1 MMHADELGKLKAELR
16 TNIERAAESSCPSS
30 VLLLIR
36 DNRLPVARITDEC
49 GRVSTKVMSLVDLLA
64 ALDRSTVL
72 TQLKRQGL
80 HHTEFPQLPP
90 GTLLASVTERPD
102 RTEFAITG
110 YIEPQQYLFVLEE
123 AGFTRTFEI
132 NLPHLVYRAVYDDDK
147 KAVTALSLAL
157 ARPGSGT
164 PTADSDLLRWPFSN
178 VYDSFGTVMAGVC
191 WPGLSSIET
200 ELRDVPE
207 TVVKRFVT
215 TPNNADMYG
224 RGLSHNAP
232 YTGYGALLEAIESED
247 ALQEEY
253 LTPLGYTV
261 AHLHRQEP
269 R

>member
-1 MMHADELGKLKAELR
+1 MHTDEFGKLKAELR

-30 VLLLIR
+30 ILLLIR

-64 ALDRSTVL
+64 SLDRSTVL
-72 TQLKRQGL
+72 TQLRRQGL
-80 HHTEFPQLPP
+80 HHTEFPELAP

-110 YIEPQQYLFVLEE
+110 YVEPQQYLFVLDE
-123 AGFTRTFEI
+123 AGHTRTFEI
-132 NLPHLVYRAVYDDDK
+132 NLPHLVYRAVYNDEK
-147 KAVTALSLAL
+147 NAVTALSLAL

-164 PTADSDLLRWPFSN
+164 PSADSYLLRWPFSN

-191 WPGLSSIET
+191 WPGVSQIET
-200 ELRDVPE
+200 ELKDVPE

-215 TPNNADMYG
+215 TPNNGDMYG

-232 YTGYGALLEAIESED
+232 YAGYGALLEAIESEGAMRED
-247 ALQEEY
+247 Y
-253 LTPLGYTV
+253 LTPLGYT
-261 AHLHRQEP
+261 ASQLHRQEP